1 MGKLTDFDAVNAADP
16 GAASHL
22 LFKWLCDDTDRAALY
37 RELLNSNPKR
47 VLKFQSRANTR
58 QHPWDAGPDQF
69 QQDAYLI
76 TARAHVEQAFKS
88 SQGEFSNSPFEGLG
102 GGNFMLGLDKGQ
114 AHDDQRRFAQAYL
127 ALTRQHIDALCTISF
142 RAAAVMPLK
151 TRKFDMVA
159 LAEQTALR
167 FVGFLFGFAQADH
180 GLLES
185 CLKKISKGLDYQ
197 MYGRHFVSDPAVLPD
212 NSAAMA
218 LLGRRAAALIDLY
231 RQQIGTRQVD
241 EHATLQDELKDIRE
255 FEDLDNHMPLAGFE
269 PVMRRMAAGSA
280 PGPAA
285 HPPLPRYTSTEL
297 AVIVVGLIA
306 GTVSNVQSA
315 AAIAVRQF
323 MSDPHVWT
331 GAHDEA
337 INAWQQSGLDA
348 GPDTGLK
355 PYVWEALRLNP
366 PAAFLPRK
374 TTQAITLGSV
384 YIPEGSLI
392 LIGVGG
398 ATRDLAY
405 LPTPDTFDPARK
417 VEDPLAAE
425 RYPSTHTSEPPI
437 THDPL
442 IFGGDPNNTNFFH
455 QCVGQHLAMPLI
467 THIVRQTLLL
477 PGVAEVISPRTGR
490 PEPLEKLWGY
500 NALSYPLEYQRFQR
514 LKQTPLFVVMRVKT
528 PTAEHAEKLKLVI
541 RYAAPRIEKML
552 MDSGHVHFA
561 SFMFLENDSKLA
573 LMTVYD
579 RDFDA
584 YVGYFASRAGALFD
598 RIFEHIEDAPPMP
611 VNEFPKEFVDTIR
624 RFNQRPVGDYFFSAY
639 PTAEASA
646 IQHQFN

>member
-114 AHDDQRRFAQAYL
+114 THDDQRRFAQAYL

-142 RAAAVMPLK
+142 RAAAVLPLK

-185 CLKKISKGLDYQ
+185 CLKKIAKGLDYQ
-197 MYGRHFVSDPAVLPD
+197 MYGRHFVSDPTILPE

-218 LLGRRAAALIDLY
+218 LLGRRAATLIDLY

-241 EHATLQDELKDIRE
+241 EHATLQEELKNIRE
-255 FEDLDNHMPLAGFE
+255 FDDRNNHMPLADFE
-269 PVMRRMAAGSA
+269 PVMRRMAAGSVRDPDA
-280 PGPAA
+280 D
-285 HPPLPRYTSTEL
+285 PPLPRYSSTEL

-323 MSDPHVWT
+323 MNDPGVWKA
-331 GAHDEA
+331 AHDEA
-337 INAWQQSGLDA
+337 VNAWQQSGLDA
-348 GPDTGLK
+348 GQDTGLK

-374 TTQAITLGSV
+374 TTQAITLGKV
-384 YIPEGSLI
+384 KIPPGSLI

-398 ATRDLAY
+398 ATRDLSAS
-405 LPTPDTFDPARK
+405 TNPDGFDAKRSP
-417 VEDPLAAE
+417 
-425 RYPSTHTSEPPI
+425 Y
-437 THDPL
+437 DPL
-442 IFGGDPNNTNFFH
+442 IFGGDPTDPNFFH

-552 MDSGHVHFA
+552 MNSGHVHFA

-611 VNEFPKEFVDTIR
+611 VHEFPKEFVDTIR

>member
-1 MGKLTDFDAVNAADP
+1 MTIATNLPPARLSQFDAAEKVDP

-37 RELLNSNPKR
+37 RELLNSTPQR
-47 VLKFQSRANTR
+47 VLKFQSRANAKE
-58 QHPWDAGPDQF
+58 HPWDSSGPDQF
-69 QQDAYLI
+69 HQDAYLI

-88 SQGEFSNSPFEGLG
+88 SLGEFSNSPFEGLG

-114 AHDDQRRFAQAYL
+114 PHDDQRRFAQAYL
-127 ALTRQHIDALCTISF
+127 ALTRRHIDALCTLSF
-142 RAAAVMPLK
+142 RAAAVLPLK

-159 LAEQTALR
+159 LAEQAALR

-197 MYGRHFVSDPAVLPD
+197 MYGRHFVSDPTILPD

-231 RQQIGTRQVD
+231 RQQIGTQQTD
-241 EHATLQDELKDIRE
+241 EHATLQDELNDIRE
-255 FEDLDNHMPLAGFE
+255 FEDRNNGMPLAGFE
-269 PVMRRMAAGSA
+269 PVMRRMAAASVPGS
-280 PGPAA
+280 P
-285 HPPLPRYTSTEL
+285 HYSSTEL

-323 MSDPHVWT
+323 MGDPDVWD
-331 GAHDEA
+331 GAHKAA
-337 INAWQQSGLDA
+337 IDDWQQSGLDA
-348 GPDTGLK
+348 GPDAHLA

-374 TTQAITLGSV
+374 TTKDITLGSV
-384 YIPEGSLI
+384 CIKANSLI

-398 ATRDLAY
+398 ATRDLSASAD
-405 LPTPDTFDPARK
+405 PDNFNVKRSP
-417 VEDPLAAE
+417 
-425 RYPSTHTSEPPI
+425 YN
-437 THDPL
+437 PL
-442 IFGGDPNNTNFFH
+442 IFGGDPTDPDFFH

-467 THIVRQTLLL
+467 THIVRQALLL
-477 PGVAEVISPRTGR
+477 PGVAEVISARTGR

-541 RYAAPRIEKML
+541 RYAATRIEKML

-584 YVGYFASRAGALFD
+584 YVGYFATRAGALFD

-639 PTAEASA
+639 PAAEASA

>member
-1 MGKLTDFDAVNAADP
+1 MGKLTDFDAVNSADP

-69 QQDAYLI
+69 QQDAYLL
-76 TARAHVEQAFKS
+76 TARADVEQAFKS

-142 RAAAVMPLK
+142 RAAAVLPLK
-151 TRKFDMVA
+151 TRNFDMVA

-185 CLKKISKGLDYQ
+185 CLKKIAKGLDYQ
-197 MYGRHFVSDPAVLPD
+197 MYGRHFVSDPTILPE

-218 LLGRRAAALIDLY
+218 LLGRRAAALIDVY
-231 RQQIGTRQVD
+231 RQQIGTQQVD
-241 EHATLQDELKDIRE
+241 EHATLQEELKDIRE
-255 FEDLDNHMPLAGFE
+255 FEDRNEGQPLAGFE

-280 PGPAA
+280 RDPDAD
-285 HPPLPRYTSTEL
+285 PPLPRYSSTEL

-315 AAIAVRQF
+315 AAIAMREF
-323 MSDPHVWT
+323 ISDTGVWK

-348 GPDTGLK
+348 GSDAHLS

-384 YIPEGSLI
+384 YIPPGSLI

-398 ATRDLAY
+398 ATRDLSAS
-405 LPTPDTFDPARK
+405 TNPDGFDAKRSP
-417 VEDPLAAE
+417 
-425 RYPSTHTSEPPI
+425 Y
-437 THDPL
+437 DPL
-442 IFGGDPNNTNFFH
+442 IFGGDPTDPNFFH

-561 SFMFLENDSKLA
+561 SFMFLENDTKLA

-611 VNEFPKEFVDTIR
+611 VKEFPKEFVDTIR